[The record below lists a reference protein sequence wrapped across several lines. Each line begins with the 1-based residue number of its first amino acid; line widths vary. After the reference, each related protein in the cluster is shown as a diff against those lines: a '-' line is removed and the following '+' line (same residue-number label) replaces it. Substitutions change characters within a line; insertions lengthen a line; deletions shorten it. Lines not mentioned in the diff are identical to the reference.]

1 MRRWLLICAGIASI
15 AVGIV
20 GVFVP
25 LLPTTP
31 FLLVAAACFLRSS
44 ERLYRW
50 LTTHRWLGPYVR
62 NYHEDRAITNRAR
75 VAVLLLLWGTL
86 GYTAF
91 GVMGGLVVRVVLL
104 VVGLGVTLHI
114 LKLKTA
120 AKEVGVEKRRG
131 EAGEG
136 DGGAAR

>member
-62 NYHEDRAITNRAR
+62 NYYEDRAVTTRAR
-75 VAVLLLLWGTL
+75 VVVLLLLWGTL

-91 GVMGGLVVRVVLL
+91 GVVGSVVVRVVLL
-104 VVGLGVTLHI
+104 VVGLGVSLHI
-114 LKLKTA
+114 LRLKTA
-120 AKEVGVEKRRG
+120 GK
-131 EAGEG
+131 G